1 MLGIHLTEIRSY
13 IHVRKQNKENTIL
26 QYSEIIHD
34 TGFEDKYSRDIA
46 ITAMI

>member
-1 MLGIHLTEIRSY
+1 MLGIHLTETRSY

-26 QYSEIIHD
+26 QYSEIICD

-46 ITAMI
+46 ITVMI